1 MQTNKTK
8 VALYILL
15 GISTAVALYFFWQTQ
30 SIQKDFEA
38 YREVNA
44 QDSADILI
52 EELKTID
59 SLLFEGN
66 YEEAASLYEQKL
78 NHVPDTLKNG
88 LTNRLAFLDQFK
100 KYKRQATAARNDVGK
115 TKQDSINLPVEMP
128 LEDTRKI
135 DSILFVLKKSRLKIQ
150 NLQRQLEQKSAGEYL
165 TFESS
170 KGSKV
175 HYVGQV
181 KNNKAHGKGIALLE
195 TGSRYEGNWKEN
207 QRHGEGAFYWPDG
220 EYYIGEYKNDKREGT
235 GKYFWP
241 NGEKYVGQ
249 WVDDKRNGKG
259 TFYNEEG
266 EIITSGIWQNDEL
279 VQENS

>member
-8 VALYILL
+8 VALYTLL
-15 GISTAVALYFFWQTQ
+15 GIITAVALYFFWQTQ
-30 SIQKDFEA
+30 SIKKDFET

-44 QDSADILI
+44 QDSTDIFI
-52 EELKTID
+52 EELKSID

-66 YEEAASLYEQKL
+66 YDEAASLYEQKL
-78 NHVPDTLKNG
+78 NNVPDTLKNW
-88 LTNRLAFLDQFK
+88 LTNRLDFLDQFK
-100 KYKRQATAARNDVGK
+100 KYKRQATAARNDAGK
-115 TKQDSINLPVEMP
+115 TEQDPANLPVEMP
-128 LEDTRKI
+128 LEGARKM

-150 NLQRQLEQKSAGEYL
+150 NLQRQLEQKAAGEYL
-165 TFESS
+165 TFRSS

-181 KNNKAHGKGIALLE
+181 KNNKAHGEGLALLE
-195 TGSRYEGNWKEN
+195 TGSRYEGDWKEN

-220 EYYIGEYKNDKREGT
+220 EYYIGEYRNDKREGM
-235 GKYFWP
+235 GKYYWP
-241 NGEKYVGQ
+241 NGEKYVGE
-249 WVDDKRNGKG
+249 WADDKRNGKG

-266 EIITSGIWQNDEL
+266 EIVTSGIWQNDEL